1 MPFSA
6 FLGLRVCSI
15 PNLCVILKSDRPQK
29 PRCLRRERIVLLECV
44 MKRILGMQGWKGF
57 LLDLVYSVLG
67 SALVAL
73 AVAVFTVPN
82 DIAPGG
88 VSGLATALAYIT
100 PISVGVWALLLN
112 VPLMLAAWRLLGPRP
127 LAMTLLATVLLSFFI
142 DYFTYV
148 LPGYTNNDLLAAV
161 AGGVLSGLGVGVL
174 FLRGI
179 STGGTDLAALLLKKP
194 FPNVPN
200 GIMLLLIDASVV
212 VIAVLVFRDIEVALY
227 SAIAI
232 YLSSKVID
240 ALAQGVDYAKV
251 IYIITE
257 HGDEISRVLNERTD
271 RGTTLVSARGGYT
284 GGDKHMVIT
293 VTRRNVLAQTLRL
306 IRQTDPAAFTF
317 VTDSTE
323 VHGEGFKIDD

>member
-1 MPFSA
+1 MKPFAGFGSW
-6 FLGLRVCSI
+6 
-15 PNLCVILKSDRPQK
+15 K
-29 PRCLRRERIVLLECV
+29 ELLT
-44 MKRILGMQGWKGF
+44 
-57 LLDLVYSVLG
+57 DLVFVALG

-88 VSGLATALAYIT
+88 VSGLATALAYLT
-100 PISVGVWALLLN
+100 PVSVGLWSLLLN
-112 VPLMLAAWRLLGPRP
+112 VPLLLAAWRRLGLRS
-127 LAMTLLATVLLSFFI
+127 LTMTLLSTLLLSLLI
-142 DYFTYV
+142 DLLGAA
-148 LPGYTNNDLLAAV
+148 LPHYTNNVLLAAV
-161 AGGVLSGLGVGVL
+161 AAGVISGLGIGLL

-179 STGGTDLAALLLKKP
+179 STGGTDLLALLLRRV
-194 FPNVPN
+194 FPNVRS
-200 GIMLLLIDASVV
+200 GVLLMMIDATVV
-212 VIAVLVFRDIEVALY
+212 AIAVLVFRNIEVALY
-227 SAIAI
+227 SAITI

-257 HGDEISRVLNERTD
+257 HGDEISRVLNEQTD
-271 RGTTLVSARGGYT
+271 RGTTLISAQGGYT
-284 GGDKHMVIT
+284 GADKHMVIT

-306 IRQTDPAAFTF
+306 IRQTDPMAFTF

>member
-1 MPFSA
+1 
-6 FLGLRVCSI
+6 
-15 PNLCVILKSDRPQK
+15 
-29 PRCLRRERIVLLECV
+29 
-44 MKRILGMQGWKGF
+44 MKEILGPRGWKGF
-57 LLDLVYSVLG
+57 LLDIVFVLLG

-73 AVAVFTVPN
+73 SVAVFTVPN

-88 VSGLATALAYIT
+88 VSGLATALAFIS
-100 PISVGVWALLLN
+100 PVSVGVWALILN
-112 VPLMLAAWRLLGPRP
+112 VPLMLAAWRLLGARP
-127 LAMTLLATVLLSFFI
+127 LLMTLLATVLLSVFI
-142 DYFTYV
+142 DLFGAL
-148 LPGYTNNDLLAAV
+148 LPGYTNNELLAAV
-161 AGGVLSGLGVGVL
+161 AGGVLTGLGVGLL

-212 VIAVLVFRDIEVALY
+212 AVAVLIFRDIEVALY
-227 SAIAI
+227 STIAI

-251 IYIITE
+251 VYIITE
-257 HGDEISRVLNERTD
+257 KGEAISRVLNERTD
-271 RGTTLVSARGGYT
+271 RGTTLVAARGGYT
-284 GGDKHMVIT
+284 GKDKEMVIT

-306 IRQTDPAAFTF
+306 IKQTDPAAFTF

-323 VHGEGFKIDD
+323 VHGEGFKIEE

>member
-1 MPFSA
+1 
-6 FLGLRVCSI
+6 
-15 PNLCVILKSDRPQK
+15 
-29 PRCLRRERIVLLECV
+29 

-142 DYFTYV
+142 DFFTYV
-148 LPGYTNNDLLAAV
+148 LPGYTNNNLLAAV

-212 VIAVLVFRDIEVALY
+212 AVAVLIFRDIEVALY

-284 GGDKHMVIT
+284 GGDKQMVIT

>member
-1 MPFSA
+1 MREL
-6 FLGLRVCSI
+6 LGV
-15 PNLCVILKSDRPQK
+15 
-29 PRCLRRERIVLLECV
+29 
-44 MKRILGMQGWKGF
+44 QGWKGF
-57 LLDLVYSVLG
+57 LLDLVYSLLG

-88 VSGLATALAYIT
+88 VSGLATALAAIS
-100 PISVGVWALLLN
+100 PISVGVWTLLLN
-112 VPLMLAAWRLLGPRP
+112 VPLLLAAWRLLGLRP
-127 LAMTLLATVLLSFFI
+127 LAFTLLATVLLSVFI
-142 DYFTYV
+142 DLFGV
-148 LPGYTNNDLLAAV
+148 LLPGYTNNVLLAAV

-200 GIMLLLIDASVV
+200 GIMLLVIDALVV
-212 VIAVLVFRDIEVALY
+212 AIAVVVFRDIEVALY
-227 SAIAI
+227 SAITI
-232 YLSSKVID
+232 YLASKVID
-240 ALAQGVDYAKV
+240 ALAEGVDYAKV

-257 HGDEISRVLNERTD
+257 RGEEISRVLNERTD
-271 RGTTLVSARGGYT
+271 RGTTLLSAMGGYT
-284 GGDKHMVIT
+284 GKNKHMVVT

>member
-1 MPFSA
+1 
-6 FLGLRVCSI
+6 
-15 PNLCVILKSDRPQK
+15 
-29 PRCLRRERIVLLECV
+29 
-44 MKRILGMQGWKGF
+44 MKEILGPRGWKGF
-57 LLDLVYSVLG
+57 LLDIVFVLLG

-73 AVAVFTVPN
+73 SVAVFTVPN

-88 VSGLATALAYIT
+88 VSGLATALAYIS
-100 PISVGVWALLLN
+100 PVSVGVWALVLN
-112 VPLMLAAWRLLGPRP
+112 VPLMLAAWRLLGARP
-127 LAMTLLATVLLSFFI
+127 LLMTLLATVLLSVFI
-142 DYFTYV
+142 DLFGAL
-148 LPGYTNNDLLAAV
+148 LPGYTNNELLAAV
-161 AGGVLSGLGVGVL
+161 AGGVLAGLGVGLL

-212 VIAVLVFRDIEVALY
+212 AVAVLIFRDIEVALY
-227 SAIAI
+227 STIAI

-251 IYIITE
+251 VYIITE
-257 HGDEISRVLNERTD
+257 KGEAISRVLNERTD
-271 RGTTLVSARGGYT
+271 RGTTLVAARGGYT
-284 GGDKHMVIT
+284 GKDKEMVIT

-306 IRQTDPAAFTF
+306 IKQTDPAAFTF

-323 VHGEGFKIDD
+323 VHGEGFKIEE

>member
-1 MPFSA
+1 
-6 FLGLRVCSI
+6 
-15 PNLCVILKSDRPQK
+15 
-29 PRCLRRERIVLLECV
+29 
-44 MKRILGMQGWKGF
+44 MKEILGPQGVKGL

-100 PISVGVWALLLN
+100 PISVGVWALMLN
-112 VPLMLAAWRLLGPRP
+112 VPLLLAAWRLLGPRA
-127 LAMTLLATVLLSFFI
+127 LAMTLLATVLLSVFI
-142 DYFTYV
+142 DLFGYL
-148 LPGYTNNDLLAAV
+148 LPGYTNNVLLAAV
-161 AGGVLSGLGVGVL
+161 AGGVLSGLGVGIL

-194 FPNVPN
+194 VPNVPN

-227 SAIAI
+227 STIAI

-257 HGDEISRVLNERTD
+257 HGEEISRVLNEQTD
-271 RGTTLVSARGGYT
+271 RGTTLIAAQGGYT
-284 GGDKHMVIT
+284 GADKHMVVT

-306 IRQTDPAAFTF
+306 IRQTDPRAFTF

-323 VHGEGFKIDD
+323 VHGEGFKLED